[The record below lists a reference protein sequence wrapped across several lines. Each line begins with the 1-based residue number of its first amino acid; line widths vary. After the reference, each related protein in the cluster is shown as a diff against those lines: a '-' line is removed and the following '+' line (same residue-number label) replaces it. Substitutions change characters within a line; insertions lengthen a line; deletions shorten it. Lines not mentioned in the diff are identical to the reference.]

1 MIWKIERWNEDEDCV
16 SFIGVCLCVSFSA
29 RGSLSGC
36 CLCLFFSVTCECR
49 AVRSLVTRPV
59 SNSASVGSVVTCYG
73 PGYWCQKSR
82 LMRHSLSCLT
92 GRRGMPGM
100 SHDVGDLWLRLRDPG
115 AGASCEGLCL
125 CVAASGETW
134 YLSQHYLIPALSGL
148 VRVSPLYLYIL
159 CQPSL
164 SKLPY
169 HVISW
174 WSTAF
179 L

>member
-1 MIWKIERWNEDEDCV
+1 M
-16 SFIGVCLCVSFSA
+16 SHSFSA
-29 RGSLSGC
+29 PGPMSGC

-49 AVRSLVTRPV
+49 TVRSLVTRPV

-82 LMRHSLSCLT
+82 LMRRLSCLT
-92 GRRGMPGM
+92 GRRGMWGM
-100 SHDVGDLWLRLRDPG
+100 SHDVGDLCLWLRDPG
-115 AGASCEGLCL
+115 AGAVRV

-169 HVISW
+169 HVICW

>member
-1 MIWKIERWNEDEDCV
+1 M
-16 SFIGVCLCVSFSA
+16 SHSFSA
-29 RGSLSGC
+29 PGPMSGC

-49 AVRSLVTRPV
+49 TVRSLVTRPV

-82 LMRHSLSCLT
+82 LMRRLSCLT

-100 SHDVGDLWLRLRDPG
+100 SHDVGDLWLRIRDPG
-115 AGASCEGLCL
+115 AGAVRVCVSVSRLPGKLDTCL
-125 CVAASGETW
+125 NII
-134 YLSQHYLIPALSGL
+134 LSRPCLALW
-148 VRVSPLYLYIL
+148 VSPLYLCIL

-169 HVISW
+169 HVICW

>member
-1 MIWKIERWNEDEDCV
+1 MIWKIERWNEDDYIAHTESADEDCV

-100 SHDVGDLWLRLRDPG
+100 SHDVGDLWLWLRDPG
-115 AGASCEGLCL
+115 AGA
-125 CVAASGETW
+125 
-134 YLSQHYLIPALSGL
+134 
-148 VRVSPLYLYIL
+148 VRVCVSVSRLPGKLDTCLNIILSRPCLAWCVSLLSISISCASPLFPNCLIM
-159 CQPSL
+159 
-164 SKLPY
+164 
-169 HVISW
+169 
-174 WSTAF
+174 
-179 L
+179 